1 MEKII
6 VLIYKEARRR
16 PGKRLVPKL
25 NQVLTET
32 VEMTF
37 HLMDELIEAEEGLQ
51 PHKFL
56 QNGDLNSASIKRP

>member
-6 VLIYKEARRR
+6 ALICEEARRR

-32 VEMTF
+32 VAMAF

-56 QNGDLNSASIKRP
+56 QNGDSNSTSIKQP